1 MKSKQSPLTRINRVI
16 KFYLKRGVN
25 KESVNEVN
33 RKIIKKQVMNHIL
46 NIKPL
51 SINCAYKGRRFKTDK
66 YDSFIHNCL
75 LMLPKTMHI
84 PDETSIKLAIE
95 FGFSSKASDID
106 NCCKSFI
113 DCLVKKYKV
122 DDRYIYELH
131 IFKSITKKGEEYIKF
146 KIY

>member
-1 MKSKQSPLTRINRVI
+1 
-16 KFYLKRGVN
+16 
-25 KESVNEVN
+25 
-33 RKIIKKQVMNHIL
+33 MNYTL

-51 SINCAYKGRRFKTDK
+51 SVNQAWQGKRFKTDL
-66 YDSFIHNCL
+66 YNDFIQKMHII
-75 LMLPKTMHI
+75 LPKSIEI
-84 PDETSIKLAIE
+84 PDQTNIKLAIE

-122 DDRYIYELH
+122 DDRYIYEMH
-131 IFKSITKKGEEYIKF
+131 VFKSIVKKGDEYIKF